1 MIGQRMNP
9 VLRKQMSRDALVKK
23 DSKDN
28 IKVRSRSNDSG
39 PRRHSE
45 DLRRKSDIPPPVE
58 APPSLPTSHSPYERY
73 NATTTATSAI
83 LPEAKAC
90 NSPLSDDHSTAKP
103 GDVDNDNDSDQDH
116 NEDDPMDHQHH
127 SDGIDLDEDEDSD
140 EDDEEDII
148 FITSPQ
154 DLDDIGKPIEVSAND
169 IGSASSSSSS
179 REEDDDGR
187 KSPSSDNEADDEQ
200 HTNSEEEDS
209 EENIDEAMIKAI
221 TAREAPRMTTSLS
234 RTTSSTMVSSRKK
247 IDDRIALEYE
257 KLQHEKRQSVTVSI
271 PPSPEGVS
279 HSSDQENQTTTDTS
293 ATTALS
299 TTNTNDASSKIAKDT
314 SALRKLHKKLEKS
327 KKRQSFTARFLSSIS
342 DKKGQCRESLDNVL
356 NSFKDFNK
364 PNSISNDTTTLTI
377 ASPITPTPP
386 SSAPAPPP
394 QLNSITLPKDLPPL
408 PPPDSPKA
416 IHTPPAEEDDS
427 TNMDTILSDLDG
439 AKILLDSVLM
449 AYSTLSSNKSTSA
462 VMVNQIEE
470 KLRGMVDSVHQ
481 VLPPQQQQQPQEK
494 PEDPATLAMLDKY
507 SSLLVSI
514 IESKLHTQ

>member
-1 MIGQRMNP
+1 M
-9 VLRKQMSRDALVKK
+9 
-23 DSKDN
+23 
-28 IKVRSRSNDSG
+28 
-39 PRRHSE
+39 
-45 DLRRKSDIPPPVE
+45 PPPVE
-58 APPSLPTSHSPYERY
+58 TPPSLPASQSPYDRFD
-73 NATTTATSAI
+73 TTTTVTI
-83 LPEAKAC
+83 LPEEKTC
-90 NSPLSDDHSTAKP
+90 NSPLSDDNPATKP
-103 GDVDNDNDSDQDH
+103 ADVDNDNDSDQDH
-116 NEDDPMDHQHH
+116 NDDDPMDHQHH
-127 SDGIDLDEDEDSD
+127 SDGNDIDDDGDSD

-148 FITSPQ
+148 FLTSPQ

-179 REEDDDGR
+179 REEGDDGR
-187 KSPSSDNEADDEQ
+187 KSPSSDNEADNEQ

-234 RTTSSTMVSSRKK
+234 RTTSSTIISSRKK

-257 KLQHEKRQSVTVSI
+257 KLQHEKRQFINATL
-271 PPSPEGVS
+271 SPLTDGAS
-279 HSSDQENQTTTDTS
+279 HYSGEDHQTT
-293 ATTALS
+293 ATTTMA
-299 TTNTNDASSKIAKDT
+299 TTDTNDASLKIAKDT
-314 SALRKLHKKLEKS
+314 TALRKLHKKLEKS

-356 NSFKDFNK
+356 SSFKDFNK
-364 PNSISNDTTTLTI
+364 PNSVNNDTTTLAI

-386 SSAPAPPP
+386 SSTPAPPQP
-394 QLNSITLPKDLPPL
+394 QLDSITLPKDLPPL

-427 TNMDTILSDLDG
+427 TNMDNILSDLDG
-439 AKILLDSVLM
+439 AKILLDSVLL
-449 AYSTLSSNKSTSA
+449 AYSTLSSTKSSSA
-462 VMVNQIEE
+462 VVINQVEE

-481 VLPPQQQQQPQEK
+481 VLPPQQQQPQEK